1 MTDEERVQA
10 FIDEDLGDEF
20 DFDLNCRAMSCKHNL
35 RMSILRLSEYLSV
48 MNESDDVVKQKIR
61 EKKESL
67 KNKPILV

>member
-1 MTDEERVQA
+1 
-10 FIDEDLGDEF
+10 
-20 DFDLNCRAMSCKHNL
+20 MSCKHNL